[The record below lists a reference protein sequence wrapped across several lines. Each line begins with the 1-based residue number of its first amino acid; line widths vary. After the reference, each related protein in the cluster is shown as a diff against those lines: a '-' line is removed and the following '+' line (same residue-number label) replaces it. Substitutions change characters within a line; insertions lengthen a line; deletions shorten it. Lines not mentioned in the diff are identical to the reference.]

1 MTMLNLKDQT
11 CIPISLSNDTVV
23 DVTTIT
29 TATTTT
35 TEASSAFPEVTI
47 EQFVRN
53 TTPTTMLQE
62 SKENEDSESIYFC
75 RFGFLVIIVRIISKI
90 DLN

>member
-11 CIPISLSNDTVV
+11 CISLSNDTVV
-23 DVTTIT
+23 NMTKIT

-75 RFGFLVIIVRIISKI
+75 FRFSRNYCANNI
-90 DLN
+90 